1 MNKRDPSNYGKA
13 VAITNSAAQG
23 FWTNASP
30 PMVSEARDIPR
41 IDNNAY
47 KKHSN

>member
-13 VAITNSAAQG
+13 IAITNSAAQG
-23 FWTNASP
+23 FWTYATP

-41 IDNNAY
+41 IDDNTY
-47 KKHSN
+47 RIHSN